1 MNSFL
6 EYDKGVAKF
15 NQELRLIT
23 SPITSWDF
31 YGDIINDFRTINS
44 DAKLINDLGTQSKW
58 LNENWDLKNI
68 LKEEVIVVTDA
79 SLKIV
84 FASQNIAKMN
94 GYTPAEVIG
103 NSPRMFQG
111 EKTCSIVSNE
121 IREAIMNKV
130 SFEKKVINY
139 KKNGELYYCLI
150 KGFPLFNKSGDL
162 SHFIAFEQ
170 AA

>member
-68 LKEEVIVVTDA
+68 LKA
-79 SLKIV
+79 
-84 FASQNIAKMN
+84 
-94 GYTPAEVIG
+94 
-103 NSPRMFQG
+103 
-111 EKTCSIVSNE
+111 
-121 IREAIMNKV
+121 
-130 SFEKKVINY
+130 
-139 KKNGELYYCLI
+139 
-150 KGFPLFNKSGDL
+150 
-162 SHFIAFEQ
+162 
-170 AA
+170 

>member
-1 MNSFL
+1 MKSFL
-6 EYDKGVAKF
+6 EYDRGVAKF

-31 YGDIINDFRTINS
+31 YGDIINDFRMINS
-44 DAKLINDLGTQSKW
+44 DAKKINELGTRSKW
-58 LNENWDLKNI
+58 LNDNWDLRNI
-68 LKEEVIVVTDA
+68 LKDEVIVVTDA

-94 GYTPAEVIG
+94 GYTPDEVVG
-103 NSPRMFQG
+103 YSPRMFQG
-111 EKTCSIVSNE
+111 EKTCAIVSNE
-121 IREAIMNKV
+121 IREAILNKV

-139 KKNGELYYCLI
+139 KKNGDLYYCLI
-150 KGFPLFNKSGDL
+150 KGIPIFNKSGDL

>member
-58 LNENWDLKNI
+58 LNENWDLKSI
-68 LKEEVIVVTDA
+68 LKDEVIVVTDA

-150 KGFPLFNKSGDL
+150 KGFPVFNKSGDL
-162 SHFIAFEQ
+162 SHFIA
-170 AA
+170 

>member
-44 DAKLINDLGTQSKW
+44 DAKLIKDLGTQSKW

-150 KGFPLFNKSGDL
+150 KGFPVFNNRDL

>member
-1 MNSFL
+1 MMNFL

-15 NQELRLIT
+15 NQELRLST

-31 YGDIINDFRTINS
+31 YGDLINDFRAINS
-44 DAKLINDLGTQSKW
+44 DTKKISQLAIESKW
-58 LNENWDLKNI
+58 SNKNWDLKDI
-68 LKEEVIVVTDA
+68 LKDEVIVVTDA
-79 SLKIV
+79 SLTIV

-94 GYTPAEVIG
+94 GYKPDEVVG
-103 NSPRMFQG
+103 KSPRMFQG
-111 EKTCSIVSNE
+111 EKTCAVTSNE
-121 IREAIMNKV
+121 IREAILNKV

-139 KKNGELYYCLI
+139 KKNGDLYYCII
-150 KGFPLFNKSGDL
+150 KGFPVFNKSGDL